1 MAEENGKIRI
11 VEPVTAEESA
21 VVDKG
26 LEDVESIKGT
36 QGKGTEVVASVSGRK
51 FFMRPCSL
59 NKMEELVKFVK
70 ISEKA
75 SSGTDAG
82 PSEVLSKDNWAALKA
97 IKGIIALSLPNSG
110 LSESEIGNH
119 FSLGDFPIVYKIVLD
134 LNDFLDGMKKLYL

>member
-1 MAEENGKIRI
+1 MSEENGKIRV
-11 VEPVTAEESA
+11 VEPVVVES

-26 LEDVESIKGT
+26 LEDVESVKGV
-36 QGKGTEVVASVSGRK
+36 QGKGTEVTASVSGQK

-59 NKMEELVKFVK
+59 NRMEELVKFVK
-70 ISEKA
+70 IFEKA

-97 IKGIIALSLPNSG
+97 IKGIIFLSMPNAG
-110 LSESEIGNH
+110 LSESEIGDH
-119 FSLGDFPIVYKIVLD
+119 FSLGDFPVIYKIVLD